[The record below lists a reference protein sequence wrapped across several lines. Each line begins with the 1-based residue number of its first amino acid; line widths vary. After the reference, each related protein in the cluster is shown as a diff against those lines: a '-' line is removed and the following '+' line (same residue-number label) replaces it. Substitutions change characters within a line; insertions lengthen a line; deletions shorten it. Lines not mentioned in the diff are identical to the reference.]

1 MTHATISGT
10 RAMARR
16 AFLSVVT
23 GGALAPLFAPRLARA
38 QQGAMPAIGFLDP
51 RTIETLGDR
60 LRGLRQGL
68 KETGH
73 LEGENVSI
81 VYHFADNNVDRLPE
95 LAADLVRRNVA
106 LIVSSGPQ
114 ATAAARAAS
123 KTIPVLFL
131 VSDDPV
137 RLGLVASL
145 SRPGGTL
152 TGINI
157 FNTEVTAKRLELL
170 RELLPRATRIAALL
184 NPSDVKLTET
194 HLKEIAAA
202 ARTIGLKVDVL
213 NADTNA
219 EIDAAFETMG
229 RDRPDAV
236 FVGSTP
242 FFNGRRVE
250 LAQLAAFHR
259 LPATYALREC
269 AEVGGLMSYGTN
281 IVDAYRQAGI
291 YAGRILKGA
300 KVAELPVVQAN
311 KFELVINAHTAR
323 MLGLVVPPSLLALAD
338 EVIE

>member
-1 MTHATISGT
+1 LC
-10 RAMARR
+10 RA
-16 AFLSVVT
+16 S
-23 GGALAPLFAPRLARA
+23 RA
-38 QQGAMPAIGFLDP
+38 QQPAMPTIGFLDP
-51 RTIETLGDR
+51 RTMETLGDR

-81 VYHFADNNVDRLPE
+81 IYRFADNNVDRLPE
-95 LAADLVRRNVA
+95 LATDLARRKVA
-106 LIVSSGPQ
+106 LIVASGPQ
-114 ATAAARAAS
+114 ATAAAKAAS
-123 KTIPVLFL
+123 ATIPVLFL

-145 SRPGGTL
+145 SRPGGKL

-184 NPSDVKLTET
+184 NPSDVKLNET

-202 ARTIGLKVDVL
+202 ARTIGMQVDIL

-219 EIDAAFETMG
+219 QIDAAFETMG

-259 LPATYALREC
+259 LPATYALRES
-269 AEVGGLMSYGTN
+269 AEVGGMMSYGTD

-311 KFELVINAHTAR
+311 KFELIINAHTAR
-323 MLGLVVPPSLLALAD
+323 MLGLAVPPSLLALAD

>member
-1 MTHATISGT
+1 MKISRRDFVATL
-10 RAMARR
+10 A
-16 AFLSVVT
+16 
-23 GGALAPLFAPRLARA
+23 GAAALPMLAPLAARG
-38 QQGAMPAIGFLDP
+38 QQSAMPTIGFLDP
-51 RTIETLGDR
+51 RPIETLGDR

-68 KETGH
+68 KDMGH
-73 LEGENVSI
+73 LEGENVSV
-81 VYHFADNNVDRLPE
+81 VYHFADNNVDGLPE
-95 LAADLVRRNVA
+95 LAADLVRRKVA
-106 LIVSSGPQ
+106 LIVASGPQ
-114 ATAAARAAS
+114 ATAAAKAAS
-123 KTIPVLFL
+123 ATIPVIFL

-145 SRPGGTL
+145 SRPGGNL

-170 RELLPRATRIAALL
+170 RELLPQATRIAALV

-202 ARTIGLKVDVL
+202 ARTIGLKVDIL

-219 EIDAAFETMG
+219 EIDAAFETMA

-259 LPATYALREC
+259 LPATYALRES
-269 AEVGGLMSYGTN
+269 AEVGGLMSYGTD

-311 KFELVINAHTAR
+311 KFELIINAHTAR
-323 MLGLVVPPSLLALAD
+323 MLGLVVPPSLLAIAD